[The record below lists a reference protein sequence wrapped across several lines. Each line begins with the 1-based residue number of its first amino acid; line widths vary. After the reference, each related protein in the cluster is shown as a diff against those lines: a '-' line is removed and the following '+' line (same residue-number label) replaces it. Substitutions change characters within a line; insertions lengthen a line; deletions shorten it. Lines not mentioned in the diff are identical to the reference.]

1 LPAAVKIRS
10 RRAVRIKDSSG
21 IERLILS
28 GCGIRFHSS
37 LSTLIATIGG
47 TYAQVISAEAHPDS
61 VGIDRVEL
69 LVPRSLAGRGD
80 VDVLLTV
87 NAQIS
92 NPVRVNI
99 K

>member
-1 LPAAVKIRS
+1 
-10 RRAVRIKDSSG
+10 
-21 IERLILS
+21 
-28 GCGIRFHSS
+28 
-37 LSTLIATIGG
+37 
-47 TYAQVISAEAHPDS
+47 VISAEAHPDS